1 MSGTAYAETAS
12 LPQHRAET
20 EAISES
26 PRPASFRRRHGLL
39 PRTRAGGAGCWEGAA
54 LGENCMFVVT
64 RPTRSQLRENL
75 VGLVPVDR
83 HEDAARGPAED
94 GRGGRRCSRRSGR
107 RPRLRVRSPDA
118 AEDRGSKAL
127 SAGATT
133 ARCDE
138 RRGWCRAR
146 LGGRGHR
153 RRQEAAP
160 FRTSEEGRWP
170 LPATRRSD
178 AVAEAPCAVGGTPGC
193 VQAASEA
200 PGRALPAGVA
210 CATTGSAGD
219 SEEPWA
225 AGQLRLG
232 HGGPPRLRRQGHTTA
247 RLLL

>member
-39 PRTRAGGAGCWEGAA
+39 PRTRAGGAGCREGAA

-83 HEDAARGPAED
+83 NEDAARGPAED

-118 AEDRGSKAL
+118 AEDRRVEGVER
-127 SAGATT
+127 
-133 ARCDE
+133 RCDNGE
-138 RRGWCRAR
+138 VR
-146 LGGRGHR
+146 
-153 RRQEAAP
+153 
-160 FRTSEEGRWP
+160 
-170 LPATRRSD
+170 
-178 AVAEAPCAVGGTPGC
+178 
-193 VQAASEA
+193 
-200 PGRALPAGVA
+200 
-210 CATTGSAGD
+210 
-219 SEEPWA
+219 
-225 AGQLRLG
+225 
-232 HGGPPRLRRQGHTTA
+232 
-247 RLLL
+247 

>member
-1 MSGTAYAETAS
+1 MTATKTR
-12 LPQHRAET
+12 L
-20 EAISES
+20 
-26 PRPASFRRRHGLL
+26 GDL
-39 PRTRAGGAGCWEGAA
+39 PRTDVVGGAAAGDPGGARDSGSEA
-54 LGENCMFVVT
+54 LT
-64 RPTRSQLRENL
+64 LRRT
-75 VGLVPVDR
+75 D
-83 HEDAARGPAED
+83 
-94 GRGGRRCSRRSGR
+94 
-107 RPRLRVRSPDA
+107 
-118 AEDRGSKAL
+118 GSKAL

-232 HGGPPRLRRQGHTTA
+232 HRGPPRLRRQGHTTA